1 MHHQLNTSAHLNIL
15 GNHLVIS
22 FDQQIPYPVVNTD
35 FSRYT
40 KLVTR
45 QPHQQ
50 SCSDFGW
57 SCMRRFDEF
66 HAKRWDVDFFDPCT
80 FMYLLRTE
88 VLHRLLKVLYD
99 FEYTTLE
106 VISRSK
112 MGI

>member
-35 FSRYT
+35 FS
-40 KLVTR
+40 
-45 QPHQQ
+45 
-50 SCSDFGW
+50 S
-57 SCMRRFDEF
+57 MRRFDEF